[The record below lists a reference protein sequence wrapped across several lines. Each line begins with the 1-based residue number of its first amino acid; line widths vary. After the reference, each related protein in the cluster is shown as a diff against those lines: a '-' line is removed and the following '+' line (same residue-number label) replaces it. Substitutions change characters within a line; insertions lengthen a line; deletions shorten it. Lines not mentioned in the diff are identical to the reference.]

1 MKNKKLIL
9 FLTFVLTFAFVLTG
23 CKTTTPQ
30 KPNLNNR
37 TQTNIRG
44 YTGTRRNVNRI
55 GTNLDMN
62 KTNNR
67 IGTNLDMNK
76 TNNNIVRNNI
86 TTRTTSDRAET
97 IARKVA
103 NLREVNKATAVIHGN
118 TCLVGVD
125 LKNVTDGRVNTAL
138 RSKVDR
144 ICKDNDPAIT
154 KVQITTDPTLYSRIS
169 TMARDIRS
177 GKPVTGFTNEIRDI
191 LRRITPGM

>member
-44 YTGTRRNVNRI
+44 YTGTRRNV
-55 GTNLDMN
+55 
-62 KTNNR
+62 NR

>member
-9 FLTFVLTFAFVLTG
+9 FLTLVLAFAFVLAG

-44 YTGTRRNVNRI
+44 YTGTRRNV
-55 GTNLDMN
+55 
-62 KTNNR
+62 NR